1 MSVTSGSGSDAA
13 RQKRPGLSWK
23 RHRIPLAMGGAAVVL
38 AGGLLLKH
46 HLAGY
51 ETTDDAQVD
60 AHLYAISARVP
71 GYVVAVH
78 VNDNQYVRRG
88 EVLVEVDPIDYQ
100 LAVARARAELATSEA
115 TAASLSVAVPI
126 TSASTW
132 SQLVSS
138 AADVQNADANILATK
153 QQAAAAH
160 AQLEEAEANDARV
173 QEDLRRYQ
181 PLAEKQEISAQ
192 MYAQAVA
199 AARVSQAS
207 VAAARANEGAAS
219 QAVRQATG
227 RRTQAEANRQAAQA
241 GLQQVASTRARAQ
254 AAEADVQQKRAALEQ
269 AERNLGYTRIL
280 AAADGQVRK
289 NVVVGMNVQTGQQ
302 LLTIVP
308 IDDVWITGNFKE
320 TQLRHFR
327 PGQRVEVAVDSN
339 GRSYKGHV
347 DSLAAAAGPVFSLLP
362 PENATGNYVKVVQR
376 IPVKIVLEPGENR
389 DRQLLPGMS
398 VVPTVYLR

>member
-1 MSVTSGSGSDAA
+1 MSVRSDPVFDDE
-13 RQKRPGLSWK
+13 RRDRPSPVWK
-23 RHRIPLAMGGAAVVL
+23 RYRNPLLVGAAAIVL

-78 VNDNQYVRRG
+78 VNDNQYVRQG
-88 EVLVEVDPIDYQ
+88 EVLVELDPTDYQ
-100 LAVARARAELATSEA
+100 LAVARARAELANSEA

-126 TSASTW
+126 TSATTS
-132 SQLVSS
+132 SQVASS
-138 AADVQNADANILATK
+138 VADVQGADANILAVK

-160 AQLEEAEANDARV
+160 AQVEEAEANDARV
-173 QEDLRRYQ
+173 QEDVERYQ
-181 PLAEKQEISAQ
+181 LLAEKQEISAQ

-199 AARVSQAS
+199 AARVSRAG

-219 QAVRQATG
+219 QAVQQAMQ
-227 RRTQAEANRQAAQA
+227 RRAQADASHRAAKA

-254 AAEADVQQKRAALEQ
+254 AAEADVQLKRAALEQ
-269 AERNLGYTRIL
+269 AKRNVGYTKIV
-280 AAADGQVRK
+280 APADGRVRK
-289 NVVVGMNVQTGQQ
+289 NVVIGMNVQTGQQ

-308 IDDVWITGNFKE
+308 VDEVWITGNFKE
-320 TQLRHFR
+320 TQLRYLQ
-327 PGQRVEVAVDSN
+327 PGQRVEITVDSN
-339 GRSYKGHV
+339 GRSYRGHI
-347 DSLAAAAGPVFSLLP
+347 DSLAAAAGPIFSLLP

-376 IPVKIVLEPGENR
+376 VPVKIVLEPGENR

>member
-1 MSVTSGSGSDAA
+1 MSATSDPLSDDV
-13 RQKRPGLSWK
+13 RRERPSRSW
-23 RHRIPLAMGGAAVVL
+23 RRYRNPLLVGGAAVLL

-78 VNDNQYVRRG
+78 VNDNQYIKQG
-88 EVLVEVDPIDYQ
+88 ELLVELDPTDYQ
-100 LAVARARAELATSEA
+100 LTVARARAELANSEA

-126 TSASTW
+126 TSASTS
-132 SQLVSS
+132 SQLASS
-138 AADVQNADANILATK
+138 VADVQSADANILAAR

-160 AQLEEAEANDARV
+160 AQLEEAEANDARL
-173 QEDLRRYQ
+173 QEDLKRYQ

-199 AARVSQAS
+199 AARVSRAS
-207 VAAARANEGAAS
+207 VAAARANEGAAT
-219 QAVRQATG
+219 QAVRQASERRAQADAG
-227 RRTQAEANRQAAQA
+227 RRAAQA

-280 AAADGQVRK
+280 APADGQVRK
-289 NVVVGMNVQTGQQ
+289 SVVVGMNVQTGQQ
-302 LLTIVP
+302 LLTVVP
-308 IDDVWITGNFKE
+308 VDDVWITANFKE
-320 TQLRHFR
+320 TQLRQLR

-339 GRSYKGHV
+339 GRTYKGHV
-347 DSLAAAAGPVFSLLP
+347 DSLAAAAGPIFSLLP

-376 IPVKIVLEPGENR
+376 VPVKIVLEPGENR
-389 DRQLLPGMS
+389 DRQLLPGMNA
-398 VVPTVYLR
+398 VPTVYLR

>member
-1 MSVTSGSGSDAA
+1 MSVTLESASDA
-13 RQKRPGLSWK
+13 RQQGPSRRWK
-23 RHRIPLAMGGAAVVL
+23 RYRYPLLIGGVAFVL
-38 AGGLLLKH
+38 ASGLLLKH

-78 VNDNQYVRRG
+78 VTDNQYVRQG
-88 EVLVEVDPIDYQ
+88 EVLVELDPIDYQ
-100 LAVARARAELATSEA
+100 LAVTRARAELANSEA

-126 TSASTW
+126 TSASTS
-132 SQLVSS
+132 SQLAFSV
-138 AADVQNADANILATK
+138 ADVESADANILAAK
-153 QQAAAAH
+153 QQEAAAH
-160 AQLEEAEANDARV
+160 AQLEEAEANDARE

-207 VAAARANEGAAS
+207 VSSARANEGAAR
-219 QAVRQATG
+219 QAVRQAME
-227 RRTQAEANRQAAQA
+227 RRAQADANRGAAQA

-254 AAEADVQQKRAALEQ
+254 AAQADVQQKRAALEQ
-269 AERNLGYTRIL
+269 AQRNLGYTRIL

-308 IDDVWITGNFKE
+308 VDDVWITGNFKE
-320 TQLRHFR
+320 TQLRHLR
-327 PGQRVEVAVDSN
+327 RGQRVEVAVDSN
-339 GRSYKGHV
+339 GRTYKGHV
-347 DSLAAAAGPVFSLLP
+347 DSLAPAAGPIFSLLP

-376 IPVKIVLEPGENR
+376 VPVKIVLEPGENR

>member
-1 MSVTSGSGSDAA
+1 
-13 RQKRPGLSWK
+13 
-23 RHRIPLAMGGAAVVL
+23 
-38 AGGLLLKH
+38 
-46 HLAGY
+46 
-51 ETTDDAQVD
+51 
-60 AHLYAISARVP
+60 
-71 GYVVAVH
+71 
-78 VNDNQYVRRG
+78 
-88 EVLVEVDPIDYQ
+88 VLVELDPTDYQ
-100 LAVARARAELATSEA
+100 LAVARARAELANSEA

-126 TSASTW
+126 SSATTS
-132 SQLVSS
+132 SQLASS
-138 AADVQNADANILATK
+138 VADVQSADANILAAK
-153 QQAAAAH
+153 EQAAAAH
-160 AQLEEAEANDARV
+160 AQLEEAEANDARM

-181 PLAEKQEISAQ
+181 PLAEKQEISTQ

-207 VAAARANEGAAS
+207 VTAARANEGAAG
-219 QAVRQATG
+219 QAIRQAME
-227 RRTQAEANRQAAQA
+227 RRTQADANRGAAQA
-241 GLQQVASTRARAQ
+241 GLQLVASTRARAQ

-280 AAADGQVRK
+280 APADGQVRK

-308 IDDVWITGNFKE
+308 VDDVWITGNFKE
-320 TQLRHFR
+320 TQLRHLR

-339 GRSYKGHV
+339 GRTYKGQV
-347 DSLAAAAGPVFSLLP
+347 DSLAAAAGPIFSLLP

-376 IPVKIVLEPGENR
+376 VPVKIVLEPGENR

>member
-1 MSVTSGSGSDAA
+1 MSVPSDPVSDDFG
-13 RQKRPGLSWK
+13 RKRPSRSWK
-23 RHRIPLAMGGAAVVL
+23 RYRTPLVVGGAAVLL
-38 AGGLLLKH
+38 AAGLLLKH

-51 ETTDDAQVD
+51 ESTDDAQVD

-78 VNDNQYVRRG
+78 VNDNQYVRQG
-88 EVLVEVDPIDYQ
+88 EVLVELDPIDYQ
-100 LAVARARAELATSEA
+100 LAVAQARAELANSEA

-126 TSASTW
+126 SSATTS
-132 SQLVSS
+132 SQLASS
-138 AADVQNADANILATK
+138 VADVQSADANILAAK
-153 QQAAAAH
+153 EQAAAAH
-160 AQLEEAEANDARV
+160 AQLEEAEANDARM

-181 PLAEKQEISAQ
+181 PLAEKQEISTQ
-192 MYAQAVA
+192 MY
-199 AARVSQAS
+199 
-207 VAAARANEGAAS
+207 
-219 QAVRQATG
+219 
-227 RRTQAEANRQAAQA
+227 
-241 GLQQVASTRARAQ
+241 AQ

-280 AAADGQVRK
+280 APADGQVRK

-308 IDDVWITGNFKE
+308 VDDVWITGNFKE
-320 TQLRHFR
+320 TQLRHLR

-339 GRSYKGHV
+339 GRTYKGQV
-347 DSLAAAAGPVFSLLP
+347 DSLAAAAGPIFSLLP

-376 IPVKIVLEPGENR
+376 VPVKIVLEPGENR

>member
-1 MSVTSGSGSDAA
+1 MSVTSDPVSDDAPRERSG
-13 RQKRPGLSWK
+13 RPWK
-23 RHRIPLAMGGAAVVL
+23 RYRNPLLVGGAVIVL
-38 AGGLLLKH
+38 AGGLLFKH

-78 VNDNQYVRRG
+78 VNDNQYVSQG
-88 EVLVEVDPIDYQ
+88 EALVELDPTDYQ
-100 LAVARARAELATSEA
+100 LAVARARAELANSEA
-115 TAASLSVAVPI
+115 TAVSLSVAVPI
-126 TSASTW
+126 TSASTS
-132 SQLVSS
+132 SQLASS
-138 AADVQNADANILATK
+138 VADVQSADANILAAR

-199 AARVSQAS
+199 AARVSRAGA
-207 VAAARANEGAAS
+207 AAARANEEAAR
-219 QAVRQATG
+219 QAIRQATE
-227 RRTQAEANRQAAQA
+227 RRVQAAASRTAAHA

-269 AERNLGYTRIL
+269 AERNLGHTKIV

-308 IDDVWITGNFKE
+308 VDDVWITGNFKE
-320 TQLRHFR
+320 TQLRSLR
-327 PGQRVEVAVDSN
+327 PGQRVDITVDAN
-339 GRSYKGHV
+339 GRTYKGHV
-347 DSLAAAAGPVFSLLP
+347 DSLAAAAGPIFSLLP

-376 IPVKIVLEPGENR
+376 VPVKIVLEPGENR
-389 DRQLLPGMS
+389 DRQLLPGMN
-398 VVPTVYLR
+398 VVPAVYLR